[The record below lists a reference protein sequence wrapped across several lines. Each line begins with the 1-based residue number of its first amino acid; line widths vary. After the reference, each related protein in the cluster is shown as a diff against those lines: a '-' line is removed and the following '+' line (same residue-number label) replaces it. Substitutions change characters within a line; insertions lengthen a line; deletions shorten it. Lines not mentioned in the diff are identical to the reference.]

1 MSRGSTSTPTTPPAP
16 GPGAFFVVEG
26 AGFATGRPNRVRVQ
40 ALDRTER
47 WLVVGSD
54 RPIELMTAE
63 FRSAG
68 RCSRA
73 GDTGPL
79 EHVVAG
85 LALAGL
91 PGWILE
97 AEHPD
102 LPLLDGSASV
112 WFDSARSLARSG
124 ARVRTEPVARDVE
137 TLRSERGGSLSGR
150 VAGEFHLEVAW
161 TRGPEGPEVWR
172 GGLEEIAQVVAARTF
187 IDLDV
192 YLAIRAQGGLAG
204 ADVRSGRL
212 LRGAAPLDEA
222 AIAFARELG
231 VDPEARVWTGG
242 PPRMEAECAAHKA
255 LDLVGDILLWLGYL
269 PCMDVVA
276 CDAGHAL
283 HHRFG
288 ARLRQDLT

>member
-1 MSRGSTSTPTTPPAP
+1 MSPGSHATPRTPPAP
-16 GPGAFFVVEG
+16 RPGAFFVVEG
-26 AGFATGRPNRVRVQ
+26 AGFATGRPNRVRVS
-40 ALDRTER
+40 ALDRRER

-54 RPIELMTAE
+54 AAVDLATAE

-68 RCSRA
+68 RCSRT

-97 AEHPD
+97 ADHHD
-102 LPLLDGSASV
+102 LPLLDGSASA
-112 WFDSARSLARSG
+112 WYASARSLAGEG
-124 ARVRTEPVARDVE
+124 ATVRTEPVVRDVE
-137 TLRSERGGSLSGR
+137 TLRSDRGGTISGKIAR
-150 VAGEFHLEVAW
+150 DFHLEVAW

-172 GGLEEIAQVVAARTF
+172 GGLGELAQVVAARTF

-192 YLAIRAQGGLAG
+192 YLAIRAQGGLSG
-204 ADVRSGRL
+204 TDIHSGRL
-212 LRGAAPLDEA
+212 LRGRSPLDED
-222 AIAFARELG
+222 AIAFAREVG
-231 VDPEARVWTGG
+231 ADPDAPVWTGG